1 VEAASIAWRPLGR
14 LLVEKGLLSDEELE
28 LALAK
33 QQLTGKRLGETI
45 VECGFVSRPELSD
58 ALAAQYGIE
67 LKTETGFGTG
77 LRAQIQ
83 QRHESDRGRV
93 VQIGIAEA
101 FDEPELPEDA
111 GPQLEL
117 VHSEPESSELLAQ
130 LEEQWAKLAAAE
142 ERLAELHA
150 SLDAAVVERDGR
162 RAQAARL
169 ATLARRA
176 RGEQV
181 GQRERRRALSLR
193 FLQRLHG
200 RDEEIERLRGEVARL
215 EEQHVD
221 ARGHDRRRAQTARFV
236 QRVRQRDEQI
246 ERLQAELERV
256 REERHAALAAADER
270 RAELERSLDV
280 VAAANER
287 RRAQTARF
295 VQRVRQRDEQI
306 EWLQAELERVREE
319 QHAALAAADER
330 RAELERSL
338 EVVAAANERRRAQ
351 AERFVQRARARGVEL
366 ERCVEESRRLGEAST
381 RQAEEQL
388 AALAAAEEHRVGLER
403 ALVELATDWDH
414 RHAQAGRFA
423 RRARGLRDAVG
434 GLRDDVERLRSDV
447 RGCDAEIGRLRAENG
462 RRREQAVRLAQ
473 RLRTQPAAEI
483 APPTAEPDTHLVFV
497 QSADGYALVERDGPP
512 PPRNAWLELPGGA
525 FVVAALRRSPLPGD
539 ARPCVVAEP
548 A

>member
-193 FLQRLHG
+193 FLQRLHE

-246 ERLQAELERV
+246 ER
-256 REERHAALAAADER
+256 
-270 RAELERSLDV
+270 
-280 VAAANER
+280 
-287 RRAQTARF
+287 
-295 VQRVRQRDEQI
+295 
-306 EWLQAELERVREE
+306 LQAELERVREE